1 MSYCTLEEAW
11 GSSFQNT
18 NNNSVSVPSVS
29 KKLAVPTSNLYNSDL
44 NDGATFNGKYYGG
57 NSSTRNVSNKR
68 TKKHRVKDRRVTF
81 DEVDITS
88 KQNFPRKSKKS
99 LKYIKNIRDIKRIA
113 VFENHCEEFELLKN
127 TEKIILIIK
136 RKYKQNKKMTNRIK
150 KLKEI
155 NKQVDIKMVHE
166 IDIIFTG
173 EGLSQ
178 LIKYGKQDKYLT
190 LNEERIMHNI

>member
-1 MSYCTLEEAW
+1 MDENTKIKYKNIVSSGKHISEEIIK
-11 GSSFQNT
+11 Q
-18 NNNSVSVPSVS
+18 
-29 KKLAVPTSNLYNSDL
+29 
-44 NDGATFNGKYYGG
+44 KYEEKYE
-57 NSSTRNVSNKR
+57 N
-68 TKKHRVKDRRVTF
+68 
-81 DEVDITS
+81 IT
-88 KQNFPRKSKKS
+88 KS

-113 VFENHCEEFELLKN
+113 VFENHCEGFELLKN